1 MMGKVSPEKSDTREI
16 SKDEAKAEALRIIDE
31 KLKSLE
37 ERKSEEETHEES
49 SGYVGKK
56 KSHFLSDVKVY
67 VCLTH
72 ILLLAIGAVVVKVY
86 VFNPKLGITFSETS
100 N

>member
-31 KLKSLE
+31 KLKHLE

-56 KSHFLSDVKVY
+56 KSHFLSDVK
-67 VCLTH
+67 
-72 ILLLAIGAVVVKVY
+72 A
-86 VFNPKLGITFSETS
+86 S
-100 N
+100 